1 MSRQDIYRIGRNRI
15 RITPG
20 SQLLPSA
27 VDAVGSTVNIIVNG
41 ASAMAE
47 ECESRSAGR
56 FAAVF
61 AATARDDDLD
71 RWVLERSFGRLPRK
85 GASAAAFNVLVSR
98 TGTASGS
105 VPAGTEMSAGGLVW
119 TLDNTILFAAAQL
132 GPLPASFTCST
143 LGSAG
148 NLGPADVA
156 GFKTVGVLFDPTLTI
171 APTSLLDS
179 GYATG
184 GADRESDVDYRARF
198 AAFDAGLDRNTG
210 FLAAGGKTVPGILYA
225 ETIEDIDSG
234 GEPVGTATLYL
245 GDING
250 RANAALL
257 ARVRAALRGFRLAG
271 QRVVLR
277 GTAPDLQELVL
288 SFAVIDGFEIAQVQ
302 EQARAAAVAYVNGL
316 GPGASLQRAGIATA
330 IKGVPGVS
338 FLDAYP
344 FGVVTP
350 AADVAAA
357 STATIFR
364 TRTDLVGF
372 S

>member
-1 MSRQDIYRIGRNRI
+1 MNRQDFYRLARNRI
-15 RITPG
+15 RITPDTK
-20 SQLLPSA
+20 LLPSA
-27 VDAVGSTVNIIVNG
+27 VDATGSTVNVIVNA

-47 ECESRSAGR
+47 ECDSRSAGR

-71 RWVLERSFGRLPRK
+71 RWVLERTFGRLPRK
-85 GASAAAFNVLVSR
+85 TASAAAFSVLVSR

-105 VPAGTEMSAGGLVW
+105 VPAGTEMIAGGLTW
-119 TLDNTILFAAAQL
+119 TLDNTILFATGQL

-148 NLGPADVA
+148 NLGPTDLA
-156 GFKTVGVLFDPTLTI
+156 GFKTIGALFDPTLTI
-171 APTSLLDS
+171 APTSTGDS

-184 GADRESDVDYRARF
+184 GADRERDVDYRARF
-198 AAFDAGLDRNTG
+198 AQFDAGLDRNAE
-210 FLAAGGKTVPGILYA
+210 FLAAGGKTVPGIVYA
-225 ETIEDIDSG
+225 EAIEDIDG
-234 GEPVGTATLYL
+234 DGEPVGTATLYC
-245 GDING
+245 GDVNG

-257 ARVRAALRGFRLAG
+257 ARVRATLRGFRLAG

-277 GTAPDLQELVL
+277 GTAPDLQTIVL
-288 SFAVIDGFEIAQVQ
+288 SFAVREGADIAQVQ
-302 EQARAAAVAYVNGL
+302 EQGRAAVVAYVNGL
-316 GPGASLQRAGIATA
+316 APGASLQRAGVATA
-330 IKGVPGVS
+330 LKGVPGVV

-350 AADVAAA
+350 SADVAAA

-364 TRTDLVGF
+364 TRADLVSF